1 MALENLPRVDV
12 TVNDGGLRL
21 SRPIAGPKVT
31 LLGVTTSTNLDLFEP
46 YLVPDIET
54 GFTAAAESTGRPSEL
69 SKALEEAYAGGA
81 RAVELVKIA
90 DTSNEACTLDQ
101 RYAALDSAY
110 DVLANTEVDV
120 VVPVSAYIDNPAA
133 SGDFAYQLADF
144 CYNTTA
150 VNRSAIGVIDHRN
163 AAQIASDED
172 GSGIDV
178 DQGTPTLTQIE
189 TWVSALENFT
199 YCSSFDGVTDSN
211 SDNLPDAYK
220 YWATTD
226 HLPAL
231 SGAGTVITDNR
242 NNPID
247 IGAYISV
254 TAMNARY
261 YNSSAQYL
269 YPSTSYYN
277 GNGAAYY
284 AGKITSLVP
293 HSATTNK
300 TLENILEQ
308 RTMSLSQVNRIVG
321 ARFVTTALKPKG
333 IVVARG
339 ITGAYNISSYARS
352 DFVNLTT
359 VRITHESIRVTRE
372 TADPFLGEPNTA
384 TNRASLEQALDVA
397 YGKLQENGALQRYQF
412 SLTATPS
419 QQVLGE
425 ASLSLTLVP
434 AFELVKV
441 TTVIS
446 LAPA

>member
-1 MALENLPRVDV
+1 MALDNLPRVDV

-21 SRPIAGPKVT
+21 SEPIAGPKVT
-31 LLGVTTSTNLDLFEP
+31 LLGVTTSTNLDLKEP
-46 YLVPDIET
+46 FLVPDIET
-54 GFTAAAESTGRPSEL
+54 GFTAAAESDGSPSEL

-90 DTSNEACTLDQ
+90 DTSNEAVSLDE
-101 RYAALDSAY
+101 RYAALSNAY

-120 VVPVSAYIDNPAA
+120 VVPVGAYIDKPAA

-144 CYNTTA
+144 CYNTTS

-163 AAQIASDED
+163 ALQIASEED
-172 GSGIDV
+172 GASVDV
-178 DQGTPTLTQIE
+178 DQDTPTLTQLE
-189 TWVSALENFT
+189 SWVQDLENFT
-199 YCSSFDGVTDSN
+199 YCSGFDGVTDAN
-211 SDNLPDAYK
+211 DDNVPDNYK
-220 YWATTD
+220 FWATND
-226 HLPAL
+226 SIPAL
-231 SGAGTVITDNR
+231 SGSASVITDGR
-242 NNPID
+242 QNPVD

-254 TAMNARY
+254 TAFNARY
-261 YNSSAQYL
+261 YNSSAQQL

-277 GNGAAYY
+277 GGGASYY
-284 AGKITSLVP
+284 AGKIVSLPV
-293 HSATTNK
+293 HSAPTNK
-300 TLENILEQ
+300 NAENMLQQ
-308 RTMSLSQVNRIVG
+308 RTMSLSQVNRLVG
-321 ARFVTTALKPKG
+321 ARYVATALKPKG
-333 IVVARG
+333 IVIARG

-359 VRITHESIRVTRE
+359 VRITHEAIRVTRE

-384 TNRASLEQALDVA
+384 NKRAALEQALDAA
-397 YGKLQENGALQRYQF
+397 YGKMQENGALQRYQF

-441 TTVIS
+441 TTTIS